1 MIFYTRSM
9 SPERLGRVRARL
21 LTWYR
26 EKRRD
31 LPWRRTRDPY
41 AIWVAETMLQQTQ
54 VRTVVPYYRRF
65 LKAFPSVAA
74 LDRASEEEVLAL
86 WSGLGYYRRAKSLKK
101 AARIIAREHR
111 GEIPRD
117 LDSLRSLPGIGPY
130 TAGALLSIA
139 FDRPYPAL
147 DGNARRVLTRLFG
160 VYGDKPLNAIA
171 ATLASCARPGEW
183 SQALMELG
191 ATICVAQSPL
201 CSLCPVMRSC
211 QAWRSGRT
219 RLAGPSAP
227 IRRVAKVQWPLV
239 VIQKGRKVL
248 LRRRPADGLLA
259 GLWEVPGG
267 QKKKG
272 ESLSGALARC
282 LNGLGAVGQD
292 ALRVGE
298 VRHSITYRRIRAP
311 VFVLSRPKG
320 KIGSAAGYRWIPLSA
335 LRRYPLSSLSLKAI
349 ECATRR

>member
-1 MIFYTRSM
+1 M
-9 SPERLGRVRARL
+9 SAEKLRRIRASL
-21 LTWYR
+21 LAWYQ

-41 AIWVAETMLQQTQ
+41 AIWIAETMLQQTQ

-65 LKAFPSVAA
+65 LKAFPSVTA

-86 WSGLGYYRRAKSLKK
+86 WSGLGYYRRAKNLKK
-101 AARIIAREHR
+101 AARIIAREH
-111 GEIPRD
+111 GGKIPRD
-117 LDSLRSLPGIGPY
+117 LHSLRSLPGIGPY

-160 VYGDKPLNAIA
+160 VHGSKQLHDMA
-171 ATLASCARPGEW
+171 ATLASCAQPGEW

-191 ATICVAQSPL
+191 ATICVAQNPL
-201 CSLCPVMRSC
+201 CSHCPVMRSC
-211 QAWRSGRT
+211 HAWRSGQAR
-219 RLAGPSAP
+219 RAAPSAAT
-227 IRRVAKVQWPLV
+227 RRTAKVQWPLV

-248 LRRRPADGLLA
+248 LRRRPASGLLA
-259 GLWEVPGG
+259 KLWEIPGG
-267 QKKKG
+267 QRKNG
-272 ESLSGALARC
+272 ESLSATLARC
-282 LNGLGAVGQD
+282 LNGLGDLAKDSVH
-292 ALRVGE
+292 VGE

-311 VFVLSRPKG
+311 VFVLSRPKD
-320 KIGSAAGYRWIPLSA
+320 KIGSAPGYRWIPISS

-349 ECATRR
+349 ELATQR